1 MLLYFRGALKQ
12 IAEILQAGLQRRRH
26 PQSGKMK
33 IPLHRSQP
41 NGDIQKGPPA
51 KIMFS
56 DLLAQMEQE
65 LQALN
70 QLIRS

>member
-1 MLLYFRGALKQ
+1 MPLYFKRALKQ
-12 IAEILQAGLQRRRH
+12 IAEILQPGLQRRRH

-41 NGDIQKGPPA
+41 NGVIQKGPQ